1 MASTE
6 YGCQMLLQHGLL
18 SRLAE
23 CQFIDF
29 HVNSATAIFQ
39 SSMAPSHVNDPF
51 VPSLDERYSK
61 IFSSLAKL
69 VLAFLTQS
77 GLRHKTVTTQVR
89 ATSKYMA
96 VIFFLVLHQ
105 AYASYLLTLLSC
117 WKMYTYFYFNGILS
131 SFFCAILNKICE
143 AA

>member
-23 CQFIDF
+23 CQFLDF
-29 HVNSATAIFQ
+29 HVDSATTVFQ
-39 SSMAPSHVNDPF
+39 SSMTPSHVNDPF

-69 VLAFLTQS
+69 VLAFLAQT
-77 GLRHKTVTTQVR
+77 GLRHKTVITQVR
-89 ATSKYMA
+89 ATSKHMVA
-96 VIFFLVLHQ
+96 ILFLVLHQ
-105 AYASYLLTLLSC
+105 AYASYPLTLLIC
-117 WKMYTYFYFNGILS
+117 WKMHTYFCNNGILS
-131 SFFCAILNKICE
+131 SFVSTILNIPR
-143 AA
+143 